1 MLKRLAPFYSK
12 SLILYLGGA
21 AFLFGLFIKFASELG
36 EGEVL
41 ACDQTVLAWVTAHRW
56 PAMDIA
62 AVDVTALGSKTVLS
76 VLTIVGL
83 SVYAIRKRWGEAL
96 YLALGMAAIPLW
108 IYVAKHLYSRPR
120 PPHEMQ
126 LIDVSGFSYP
136 SGHSTAAT
144 VFYLLLALLMCRRFP
159 TTRVRGFLFGVA
171 LLVIG
176 MICFSRIY
184 LGVHYP
190 SDVLSGFFLG
200 SAWVLFLTAFISRT
214 QHRVPDMH

>member
-1 MLKRLAPFYSK
+1 MTPFYSK

-21 AFLFGLFIKFASELG
+21 AFLFGLFIKFSSELVG
-36 EGEVL
+36 SEVT

-56 PAMDIA
+56 PAIDVV

-76 VLTIVGL
+76 LLTIVGL
-83 SVYAIRKRWGEAL
+83 LVYAIRRRWGEAL
-96 YLALGMAAIPLW
+96 YLALGTAAIPLW

-144 VFYLLLALLMCRRFP
+144 VFYLLLAVLICRLFP
-159 TTRVRGFLFGVA
+159 STRRRTFFLTAA
-171 LLVIG
+171 LLIIG
-176 MICFSRIY
+176 MVCLSRIY
-184 LGVHYP
+184 LGVHYF

-200 SAWVLFLTAFISRT
+200 SAWVLFLTAFLSRT
-214 QHRVPDMH
+214 QHRVPNMY